1 MSTPAAGKTPASERL
16 LVEIQAL
23 TKQNEEL
30 HRLMIVQ
37 HTTIMSELE
46 VIKEKVA
53 NVSTKKAASR
63 TGGARAASV
72 PTPSGNKKYNN
83 KMLWWK
89 DTFAANYE
97 QYCTEFFNEALESQ
111 DLLAEAEADFNESK
125 NKDKEGVAKYKI
137 MADYIWKNYLKTD
150 KKTDDDKK
158 AFRDAVFKKYDDYNL
173 ESGNAV
179 EATAETGDDAEP
191 NVAATEDD
199 DAPNDNADGDADAD
213 DDEEE
218 KPKKSAKATPVKK
231 AAAPKAAAKAAP
243 KAAAKG
249 AAKPAAKGAAK
260 PAAKT
265 AKK

>member
-30 HRLMIVQ
+30 HRLVIVQ
-37 HTTIMSELE
+37 HTTIMSEFEAL
-46 VIKEKVA
+46 KEKVA
-53 NVSTKKAASR
+53 NVSTKKAATR
-63 TGGARAASV
+63 TGGARTASV

-150 KKTDDDKK
+150 KKSDDDKK

-213 DDEEE
+213 GDEEE
-218 KPKKSAKATPVKK
+218 KPKKPAAKATPAKK
-231 AAAPKAAAKAAP
+231 AAAPKAATKAVAKGAKAAPKAAAKAAP
-243 KAAAKG
+243 KAA
-249 AAKPAAKGAAK
+249 
-260 PAAKT
+260 
-265 AKK
+265 KK

>member
-1 MSTPAAGKTPASERL
+1 MSTPAAVKTPASERL

-30 HRLMIVQ
+30 HRLVIVQ
-37 HTTIMSELE
+37 HTTIMSEFEAL
-46 VIKEKVA
+46 KEKVA
-53 NVSTKKAASR
+53 NVSNKKAATR
-63 TGGARAASV
+63 TGGTRAASV
-72 PTPSGNKKYNN
+72 PTPSGNKRYSN

-89 DTFAANYE
+89 DTFSANYE
-97 QYCTEFFNEALESQ
+97 QYSTEFFNEALESQ

-150 KKTDDDKK
+150 KKTDDKK
-158 AFRDAVFKKYDDYNL
+158 VFRDAVFKKFDDYNL
-173 ESGNAV
+173 ESGSAV

-199 DAPNDNADGDADAD
+199 DGPNDNTDGDADGDGDAD
-213 DDEEE
+213 DDDA
-218 KPKKSAKATPVKK
+218 KPKKPVAKAVPTKK
-231 AAAPKAAAKAAP
+231 AAPKTAAKAAP

-249 AAKPAAKGAAK
+249 AAKSAAKGAAK
-260 PAAKT
+260 K
-265 AKK
+265 

>member
-1 MSTPAAGKTPASERL
+1 MSSTPAAKPTASERL
-16 LVEIQAL
+16 LVEMQAL

-30 HRLMIVQ
+30 HRLVIVQ
-37 HTTIMSELE
+37 HTTIMSEFEAL
-46 VIKEKVA
+46 KEKVA
-53 NVSTKKAASR
+53 NVSTKKAATR

-89 DTFAANYE
+89 DTFSANFE
-97 QYCTEFFNEALESQ
+97 QYSTEFFNEALESQ
-111 DLLAEAEADFNESK
+111 DLLAEAEEALAADAK
-125 NKDKEGVAKYKI
+125 NKDKEGTAKYKI

-150 KKTDDDKK
+150 KKTDDKK
-158 AFRDAVFKKYDDYNL
+158 AFREAVFKKFDDYNL
-173 ESGNAV
+173 ESGSAV

-213 DDEEE
+213 ADDDEE
-218 KPKKSAKATPVKK
+218 KPKKTAKAPPKK
-231 AAAPKAAAKAAP
+231 AAAPKAAAKAPAKAAKGATKAP

-249 AAKPAAKGAAK
+249 AAKTAAKK
-260 PAAKT
+260 
-265 AKK
+265 

>member
-1 MSTPAAGKTPASERL
+1 MSTPAAKPAASERL

-23 TKQNEEL
+23 HKLIEEL
-30 HRLMIVQ
+30 TRSTTVQ
-37 HTTIMSELE
+37 FATMMTEFEAL
-46 VIKEKVA
+46 KEKVA
-53 NVSTKKAASR
+53 NVSTKKTTTRA
-63 TGGARAASV
+63 GGARAASV

-111 DLLAEAEADFNESK
+111 DLLAEAEGDFNESSK

-179 EATAETGDDAEP
+179 EATAENGDDAEP

-199 DAPNDNADGDADAD
+199 DAPNDNAEGDE
-213 DDEEE
+213 DEEE
-218 KPKKSAKATPVKK
+218 KPKKTTAKAAPKK
-231 AAAPKAAAKAAP
+231 AAAAPKAAAKAPVKTAAKGTKAAP

-249 AAKPAAKGAAK
+249 AAKAG
-260 PAAKT
+260 